1 MPRVL
6 FGHQLSPCL
15 SSPPIPSLRRPGV
28 CSINSASCPGSPAAC
43 MTCVS
48 CAGLA
53 CGTAVTYPPWSARAT
68 IQGRRAVPMGA
79 QWRHLLPSPLE
90 NARGAR
96 RRLGKALV
104 SADRSGPLR
113 WTRLR
118 GPHRGSRACG
128 RGWGR
133 AWMGHRWSRCKEN
146 TFGRHEGDIFILTT
160 KAESRSER
168 RKSRQPPREK
178 SAPNK
183 QWDRNAQ
190 PLHLETR
197 QAGSSQRLPLTHP
210 SEAQGVPSPGHRRR
224 VLPGSGDGRDRKS
237 GSGSPT
243 STRGCS
249 STGGGSPP
257 GPGTSWTDLLARP
270 GLAP

>member
-1 MPRVL
+1 MGQRLHTRRGVHGPPSRVGEL
-6 FGHQLSPCL
+6 SLWGHSGDTFSQAPWRMQEG
-15 SSPPIPSLRRPGV
+15 PED
-28 CSINSASCPGSPAAC
+28 ASGRLWFPQIGRAP
-43 MTCVS
+43 
-48 CAGLA
+48 CAG
-53 CGTAVTYPPWSARAT
+53 
-68 IQGRRAVPMGA
+68 
-79 QWRHLLPSPLE
+79 
-90 NARGAR
+90 RG
-96 RRLGKALV
+96 
-104 SADRSGPLR
+104 
-113 WTRLR
+113 LR

-224 VLPGSGDGRDRKS
+224 VLPGSRDGRDRKS